1 MESTALNQRNA
12 FARIWKALVASVQRN
27 MTIVKAV
34 SLTFF
39 GIIIASILVTVFAFS
54 ASPGLFEFFKSQ
66 IRNQNSY
73 IVIPPP
79 YTESLYSYVF
89 LNNIGHFWN
98 PIRMLVWVPLLGA
111 PVMGLELL
119 LNSAL
124 IGSLATAVG
133 IARGVAYPI
142 LGLVPHGI
150 LEIPAFIFEFT
161 SIIRW
166 QVTTVESIL
175 AKITGEKVNIV
186 KLKQDLKD
194 TVILAVTS
202 VILFAIAA
210 SIETYVTPRLLGL

>member
-1 MESTALNQRNA
+1 MESIALNQRNV
-12 FARIWKALVASVQRN
+12 FVRIWEALVASVQRN
-27 MTIVKAV
+27 MAIIKAV
-34 SLTFF
+34 FLTFF
-39 GIIIASILVTVFAFS
+39 GVIIVSILLTVFAFS
-54 ASPGLFEFFKSQ
+54 ASPGLSEFFKSLV
-66 IRNQNSY
+66 RNESSY

-79 YTESLYSYVF
+79 YTESLYSYIF
-89 LNNIGHFWN
+89 LNNVSHFWN

-119 LNSAL
+119 LNGVL
-124 IGSLATAVG
+124 IGSLATAAG

-166 QVTTVESIL
+166 QVTTVESIMTK
-175 AKITGEKVNIV
+175 ATGEKVNVV
-186 KLKQDLKD
+186 KLKQGIKD

-202 VILFAIAA
+202 VILLAIAA
-210 SIETYVTPRLLGL
+210 AIETYVTPRLLGL